1 MNQAPPTN
9 EIPVEE
15 LNYEQAFNELEQ
27 IVAALESEEHS
38 LEGAVA
44 LFERGQSLT
53 RHCAQLLDQAELK
66 IQQISGE
73 DLIEFDVQD

>member
-1 MNQAPPTN
+1 MNQATPTH

-15 LNYEQAFNELEQ
+15 LSYEQAFNELEH
-27 IVAALESEEHS
+27 IVAALETEEHS
-38 LEGAVA
+38 LEGAVT

-73 DLIEFDVQD
+73 DLVDFDVQD